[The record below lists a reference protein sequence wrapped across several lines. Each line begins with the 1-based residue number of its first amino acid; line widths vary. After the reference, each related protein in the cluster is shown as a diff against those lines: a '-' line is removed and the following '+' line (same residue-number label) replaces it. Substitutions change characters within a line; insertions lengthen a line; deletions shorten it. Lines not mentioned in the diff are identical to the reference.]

1 MAEGE
6 FWQDTKRRCRQQR
19 IETIVAGVI
28 GGMIPGPAGRTA
40 ATRAS
45 VITEAFAWAD
55 AIMRESDRR
64 EDEAAP

>member
-6 FWQDTKRRCRQQR
+6 FWQDTKRRRRQQR

-28 GGMIPGPAGRTA
+28 GGMIADEPEYSTKPHL
-40 ATRAS
+40 
-45 VITEAFAWAD
+45 WAD
-55 AIMRESDRR
+55 AIIEESDRR

>member
-6 FWQDTKRRCRQQR
+6 FWQDTKRRRRQQR
-19 IETIVAGVI
+19 IEIIVAGVI
-28 GGMIPGPAGRTA
+28 GGMLAKVGMCPTDPP
-40 ATRAS
+40 
-45 VITEAFAWAD
+45 VIEEAFAWAD